1 MKKFYNFSIVFII
14 NVVLALPMISL
25 IILKYIL
32 KMITKLLN
40 AMKEVVRISIS
51 FVLKLEEGL
60 VETLSV

>member
-25 IILKYIL
+25 IVLKYIL
-32 KMITKLLN
+32 KVITKILN
-40 AMKEVVRISIS
+40 AIKEVVRISIR
-51 FVLKLEEGL
+51 FVIKLEEGL